1 MKNIIVVGSNG
12 LIGKALIKGLS
23 KNHRIIEIDI
33 LNKKKKKL
41 F

>member
-23 KNHRIIEIDI
+23 KSQNNRDRYT
-33 LNKKKKKL
+33 
-41 F
+41 